1 MIKIGLSYYG
11 SKIQN
16 YIDWTKSFDRSIEIV
31 YLSHENNS
39 PQIILECT
47 SLLLPG
53 GGDIDPT
60 LYGEDNSEGLSKKI
74 DNERDKF
81 ESDLFD
87 LAVSNQKPVLA
98 ICRGLQ
104 LANVHLGGTL
114 FQNIPDHKSEESD
127 SNLELVHD
135 IKVEEKSLLFDITKN
150 KTGDV
155 NSSHHQAV
163 NSLASKLIVTSRS
176 IDGIIE
182 SLEWRDNSGRSPMLL
197 VQWHPERMIDREQN
211 SFSKN
216 ILEWFINIQK

>member
-16 YIDWTKSFDRSIEIV
+16 YINWLKSFDQSIEIV
-31 YLSHENNS
+31 KLSYGINS
-39 PQIILECT
+39 PQILLECT

-81 ESDLFD
+81 ESVLFD

-114 FQNIPDHKSEESD
+114 FQDIPDHKSEESD
-127 SNLELVHD
+127 SNLEIVHS

-150 KTGDV
+150 KTGNV

-163 NSLASKLIVTSRS
+163 NSVAPELKVTSMS
-176 IDGIIE
+176 NDGIIE

-197 VQWHPERMIDREQN
+197 IQWHSERMIDREQN
-211 SFSKN
+211 YFSKN

>member
-1 MIKIGLSYYG
+1 MIKIGLSSYG
-11 SKIQN
+11 TKIQN
-16 YIDWTKSFDRSIEIV
+16 YIDWIKSFDQSIEIV
-31 YLSHENNS
+31 KLTHGNNS
-39 PQIILECT
+39 PQILLDCT

-60 LYGEDNSEGLSKKI
+60 LYGGDNSEGLSKKI
-74 DNERDKF
+74 DNERDRF
-81 ESDLFD
+81 ESELFD

-114 FQNIPDHKSEESD
+114 FQNIPNHKSEESD

-135 IKVEEKSLLFDITKN
+135 IRVEEKSLLFEITKN
-150 KTGDV
+150 ITGNV

-163 NSLASKLIVTSRS
+163 NSVAAKLKVTSRS

-197 VQWHPERMIDREQN
+197 LQWHPERMIDREQN